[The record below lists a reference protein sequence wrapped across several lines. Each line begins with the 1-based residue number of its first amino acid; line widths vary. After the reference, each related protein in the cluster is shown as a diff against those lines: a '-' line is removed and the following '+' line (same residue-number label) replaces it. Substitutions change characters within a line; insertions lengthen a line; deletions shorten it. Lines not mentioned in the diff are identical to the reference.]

1 MSSRLDSDAIYAIRR
16 LRRHLTW
23 WRVLTVVGFTLA
35 ILAHLDTR
43 DLKVDNDHVARVDI
57 TGIIVDDPD
66 FVWMLDEIAED
77 THVKALVLGIDSP
90 GGTFTG
96 SEAVFDALRRVAD
109 EKPVVAVM
117 GGMATSGAYMSAIA
131 ADRIYAGRGTIT
143 GSIGVI
149 MESADVTGLMEKIG
163 VTPEIIKSG
172 DLKATPNPSE
182 KLSDAARAQ
191 LQGVIDELHL
201 AFMETVAQ
209 RRNLSL
215 DEVRARTGDGRIMT
229 GPKARDAGLVD
240 EIGNTDD
247 ARVWLATEK
256 GIDAALPEEEWY
268 LEGDYDWLR
277 AGASSISRAFFG
289 KSLLPETL
297 RLDGILALWHPS
309 IGGGR

>member
-1 MSSRLDSDAIYAIRR
+1 MSSRLDSDAIYALRR

-23 WRVLTVVGFTLA
+23 WRVLTVIGFTLA
-35 ILAHLDTR
+35 ILANLDAR
-43 DLKVDNDHVARVDI
+43 DIKAGNDHVARVEI

-77 THVKALVLGIDSP
+77 AHVKALLLDIDSP

-96 SEAVFDALRRVAD
+96 SEAVFDALRRVA
-109 EKPVVAVM
+109 EQKPVVAVM
-117 GGMATSGAYMSAIA
+117 GSMATSGAYMSAVA
-131 ADRIYAGRGTIT
+131 ADRIFAGRGTIT

-149 MESADVTGLMEKIG
+149 MQSADITDLMEKIG

-182 KLSDAARAQ
+182 KLSDAARTQ

-201 AFMETVAQ
+201 AFMETVAD
-209 RRNLSL
+209 RRHLTL

-229 GPKARDAGLVD
+229 GPSALQAGLLD

-247 ARVWLATEK
+247 ARDWLSTEK
-256 GIDAALPEEEWY
+256 GIDADLPQEEWY
-268 LEGDYDWLR
+268 LDDEYDWLR
-277 AGASSISRAFFG
+277 AGASTVSRAFFG
-289 KSLLPETL
+289 KSLLSESL

-309 IGGGR
+309 ISGGR

>member
-1 MSSRLDSDAIYAIRR
+1 MSSRLDSDAIYALRR

-23 WRVLTVVGFTLA
+23 WRVLTVIGFTLA
-35 ILAHLDTR
+35 ILANLNAR
-43 DLKVDNDHVARVDI
+43 DLKFDGDHVARVEI

-66 FVWMLDEIAED
+66 FIWMLDEIAD
-77 THVKALVLGIDSP
+77 DPHVKALLLDIDSP

-96 SEAVFDALRRVAD
+96 SESVFDALRRVA
-109 EKPVVAVM
+109 EVKPVVAVM
-117 GGMATSGAYMSAIA
+117 GGMATSGAYMSAVA

-149 MESADVTGLMEKIG
+149 METADVTDLMEKIG

-182 KLSDAARAQ
+182 TLSDAARAQ

-201 AFMETVAQ
+201 AFMETVAE

-229 GPKARDAGLVD
+229 GPTAMQAGLLD
-240 EIGNTDD
+240 EIGNAD
-247 ARVWLATEK
+247 AARAWLAAEK
-256 GIDAALPEEEWY
+256 GIDANLPQEEWY
-268 LEGDYDWLR
+268 LEEDYDWLR
-277 AGASSISRAFFG
+277 AGASTVSRAIFG
-289 KSLLPETL
+289 KSLLPESL

-309 IGGGR
+309 ISGGR

>member
-1 MSSRLDSDAIYAIRR
+1 MSSRLDSDAIYALRR

-23 WRVLTVVGFTLA
+23 WRILTVIGFTLA
-35 ILAHLDTR
+35 ILASLDKHG
-43 DLKVDNDHVARVDI
+43 LKVDKDHVARVEI

-66 FVWMLDEIAED
+66 FIWMLDEIAED
-77 THVKALVLGIDSP
+77 THVKALLLDIDSP

-117 GGMATSGAYMSAIA
+117 GGMATSGAYMSAVA
-131 ADRIYAGRGTIT
+131 ADRIFAGRGTIT